1 MIMIQHSSV
10 IIALLCI
17 QKCWIC
23 WKYRNLLSVTVF
35 YFSKCNIYNILTV
48 VAVSFS
54 LPDGLQQIRKHVGH
68 RDHVCFR
75 EHVSITKVDFVS
87 LILEATSHFFLLTL
101 MMIHRI
107 TQDRNIPSVTAPRNM
122 MKRITSTLRQFES
135 EQSIRAP
142 SVLFPATAPGNSC
155 KNHNARLV

>member
-1 MIMIQHSSV
+1 MVYNKSESLLVTGTTFVSGSMFLLQRSTSSE
-10 IIALLCI
+10 
-17 QKCWIC
+17 
-23 WKYRNLLSVTVF
+23 F
-35 YFSKCNIYNILTV
+35 
-48 VAVSFS
+48 
-54 LPDGLQQIRKHVGH
+54 
-68 RDHVCFR
+68 
-75 EHVSITKVDFVS
+75 S

-135 EQSIRAP
+135 EQSTRAP